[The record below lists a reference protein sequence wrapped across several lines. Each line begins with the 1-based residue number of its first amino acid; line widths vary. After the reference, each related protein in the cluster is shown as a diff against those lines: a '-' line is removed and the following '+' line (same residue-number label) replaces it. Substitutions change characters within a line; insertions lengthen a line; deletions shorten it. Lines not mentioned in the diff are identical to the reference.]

1 MKPTLGEIRSISKPI
16 GKPVR
21 IFTVDSNLSVDI
33 LTAGGTGA
41 SLNILGGRG
50 EIVDENVFE
59 SNRSLLSS
67 SSVIQNNFNY
77 QQFSYTIF
85 SRKIIKTIRRYCEE
99 SFSSRRKYAAGTVRK
114 RPQIS
119 TSLDSLQ
126 ILPKMNWMKI
136 SLFCH

>member
-1 MKPTLGEIRSISKPI
+1 MT

-77 QQFSYTIF
+77 QQFSYTISAEKSLKQYADIVKKVF
-85 SRKIIKTIRRYCEE
+85 HPAGSMLLGRYETTTNLMIVTGKQYKKI
-99 SFSSRRKYAAGTVRK
+99 V
-114 RPQIS
+114 
-119 TSLDSLQ
+119 D
-126 ILPKMNWMKI
+126 N
-136 SLFCH
+136 